1 MHDFIRYRRVEF
13 RLFVVL
19 AALCVLLSLTT
30 DTFLTFGNLSSLL
43 NNNSVNLIWAVSPSF
58 SVGVEALYGRHEVQD
73 GQDADVTRLQASVKY
88 DFVK

>member
-1 MHDFIRYRRVEF
+1 MRDFIRNRRVEF
-13 RLFVVL
+13 RLFIVL
-19 AALCVLLSLTT
+19 AALCALLTITT
-30 DTFLTFGNLSSLL
+30 DTFFTLSNLTSLL

-58 SVGVEALYGRHEVQD
+58 SVGVEALYGRHELQD